1 VTQFP
6 HPQADRDGFHAA
18 LSAVLSNEQ
27 LVWNPCTQR
36 RCSWIDAGKVSR
48 KVDILL
54 DLLSYPD
61 NR

>member
-48 KVDILL
+48 KVDIC
-54 DLLSYPD
+54 SIS
-61 NR
+61 